1 VTWLPDEVIAHL
13 RSVVDEP
20 ELPGGRYRLVRRLGT
35 GGMGTVYLAD
45 DLSLDRQVAIK
56 VLRETASDEMS
67 LRLEREART
76 IARLEHPSIVPIH
89 EFGRLADRRPF
100 YVMKYVAGSTL
111 AQAIGAMPARN
122 ERLRLFLKLC
132 DVVAFAHDRGVVH
145 RDLKPQNIMVGPF
158 GELYVM
164 DWGIAK
170 VGAEAL
176 PGGAPADTGATDHG
190 TILGTPGYM
199 APEQRDRGG
208 AAVDQRADIHALG
221 RLLAF
226 LLGGDAAAAAPAAL
240 RAIVARATAP
250 EPGDRYQT
258 AVELGAEV
266 KRFLDGERVKAHPEN
281 ALQAAVRF
289 LDRNRF
295 VVYLVAAYIVLRV
308 LVFFLGGR

>member
-1 VTWLPDEVIAHL
+1 
-13 RSVVDEP
+13 
-20 ELPGGRYRLVRRLGT
+20 
-35 GGMGTVYLAD
+35 
-45 DLSLDRQVAIK
+45 
-56 VLRETASDEMS
+56 
-67 LRLEREART
+67 
-76 IARLEHPSIVPIH
+76 
-89 EFGRLADRRPF
+89 
-100 YVMKYVAGSTL
+100 
-111 AQAIGAMPARN
+111 
-122 ERLRLFLKLC
+122 
-132 DVVAFAHDRGVVH
+132 
-145 RDLKPQNIMVGPF
+145 
-158 GELYVM
+158 
-164 DWGIAK
+164 
-170 VGAEAL
+170 
-176 PGGAPADTGATDHG
+176 
-190 TILGTPGYM
+190 M